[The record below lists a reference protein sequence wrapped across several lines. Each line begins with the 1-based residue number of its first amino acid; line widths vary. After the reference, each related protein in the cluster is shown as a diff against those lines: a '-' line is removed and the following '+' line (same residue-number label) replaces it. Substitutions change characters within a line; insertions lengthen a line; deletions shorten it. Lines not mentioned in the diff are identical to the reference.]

1 MSSTIRNQATLSR
14 IGSLVFVRQ
23 TPRMAAERHS
33 SLLNSLRGWRER
45 RAAAEEL
52 NALSDRSLADIGLT
66 RDDIP
71 AAVLRQY

>member
-1 MSSTIRNQATLSR
+1 MSSTIRNHATLSK

-23 TPRMAAERHS
+23 TPRLAAERHN
-33 SLLNSLRGWRER
+33 SLLNNLRDWRER
-45 RAAAEEL
+45 RAATEEL
-52 NALSDRSLADIGLT
+52 HGLSDRSLADIGLS

>member
-1 MSSTIRNQATLSR
+1 MSSTIRNQTNLSKV
-14 IGSLVFVRQ
+14 GSLVFARQ
-23 TPRMAAERHS
+23 TPYVAAERHAA
-33 SLLNSLRGWRER
+33 LLTKLRDWRAR

-71 AAVLRQY
+71 AAVWG